1 MVRRHLVPALG
12 SRRVRDFLRGR
23 PASHAGVPGRP
34 ENPGRLVNFARFPL
48 MLAVF
53 GIIPGLLRHE
63 SGWTMAAQALEAF
76 AAGVG
81 GQIAYLLIKTT
92 HRVIRIRR
100 ERRGAAA

>member
-1 MVRRHLVPALG
+1 VIFSAGDQLAT
-12 SRRVRDFLRGR
+12 RVFLAGR
-23 PASHAGVPGRP
+23 KTL
-34 ENPGRLVNFARFPL
+34 GRLVNFARFPL

-100 ERRGAAA
+100 ERRDAAA